1 MVLGMRAENNF
12 PAPIGDDGAKD
23 GVFNVVRD
31 GYEAVYDVLPGSK
44 TFSRLW
50 RENAYNGEFPSEF
63 AHIGFL
69 TLAEAQQVLS
79 LLDIGDDEVLVDV
92 ACGCGGPGLW
102 MAHQTRA
109 SLVGIDPAIA
119 GLRVARDRALH
130 VGLRQRSR
138 FEQGSFE
145 RTGLPD
151 GFADAVVSVEALQ
164 YASNKRSAMTEF
176 ARVLRPQGRLALICF
191 EVDPVKAR
199 GLPVLGVDPISD
211 YKPLLA
217 DAGLHVETY
226 VETPGWQ
233 RRVYGAFRAVADA
246 SDVLIQE
253 MGAEAAG
260 AAVAEAILTLE
271 SKPYPRRVLIGA
283 RRE

>member
-1 MVLGMRAENNF
+1 MVAGMSAENELSE
-12 PAPIGDDGAKD
+12 PIRDDASD

-31 GYEAVYDVLPGSK
+31 GYEAVYAALPGSR

-69 TLAEAQQVLS
+69 TVAEAEQVLS
-79 LLDIGDDEVLVDV
+79 VLDIGEDDVLVDV
-92 ACGCGGPGLW
+92 ACGGGGPGLW
-102 MAHQTRA
+102 MAHRTRA

-119 GLRVARDRALH
+119 GLRAARDRAVH
-130 VGLRQRSR
+130 TGLSERSR
-138 FEQGSFE
+138 FELGSFE

-151 GFADAVVSVEALQ
+151 GFADAIVSIEALQ
-164 YASNKRSAMTEF
+164 YAANKRSAMTEF
-176 ARVLRPQGRLALICF
+176 ARVLRPGGRLALLCF

-199 GLPVLGVDPISD
+199 GLPVLGVDPVAD

-233 RRVYGAFRAVADA
+233 HRVYSAFRAVADA

-260 AAVAEAILTLE
+260 AAGAEAILTLE
-271 SKPYPRRVLIGA
+271 TKPYPRRVLIGA